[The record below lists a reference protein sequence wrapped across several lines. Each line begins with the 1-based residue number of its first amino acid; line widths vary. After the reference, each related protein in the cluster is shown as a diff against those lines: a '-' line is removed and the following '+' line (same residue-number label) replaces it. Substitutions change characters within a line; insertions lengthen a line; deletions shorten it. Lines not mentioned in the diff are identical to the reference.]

1 MFNYSSLY
9 PNYNMG
15 ESVRE
20 ETKIEPVVQQK
31 LDADTNQFQG
41 KTKKSILL
49 WLCIIL
55 AFLVFAGIIQFK

>member
-1 MFNYSSLY
+1 
-9 PNYNMG
+9 MG